1 MFPTELIYKQKF
13 LRKPWILVKNLI
25 MSNFSY
31 AIHEYLQKET
41 NGKLLLG
48 RQGWAVWVFQFLYI
62 LISSFL

>member
-1 MFPTELIYKQKF
+1 
-13 LRKPWILVKNLI
+13 

-31 AIHEYLQKET
+31 AIHEYLQKEA

-48 RQGWAVWVFQFLYI
+48 RQGWAVWVFQFIYI